1 MNAGIAGLAGQ
12 MKRFPMLC
20 IKGLKMIQLHWIFTN
35 GHKWHKE
42 FYSETEALNHVY
54 TCGFLLNPFID
65 RVFLVSND
73 GETWIKEKA

>member
-1 MNAGIAGLAGQ
+1 
-12 MKRFPMLC
+12 MKQFPMLC
-20 IKGLKMIQLHWIFTN
+20 IKGLKMIQLNWIFTN

-42 FYSETEALNHVY
+42 FCSESEALNYVY
-54 TCGFLLNPFID
+54 ICGFLSNLFID